1 MSPTTDTARGDI
13 VRVEH
18 HDGGV
23 AVVTLN
29 RPGRLNAFD
38 KDLLWTLHDIVD
50 ELSEDRNVR
59 VVIITGAG
67 RGFSAGLD
75 LKEGH
80 FQFPGTEGMADVPRL
95 LLLQKRFTDLLEK
108 IHGSPKPFIAA
119 VNGAATGGGFA
130 IALACDIR
138 VVTEEAKFGA
148 VFMAVGAANSDL
160 GISYLLPRFVGA
172 SRSAEILLTGRLV
185 DGEEATRIG
194 MATHLVAPD
203 ELLSSSL
210 DLASTISAH
219 GAFQVWMTKETM
231 WQTIDAPSFRHA
243 IDMEN
248 RTQIMTHMAGDVDR
262 AFAAF
267 NNGGNPIQWKAM

>member
-1 MSPTTDTARGDI
+1 MPSSLETASSST
-13 VRVEH
+13 VRVEY
-18 HDGGV
+18 HDGGI

-29 RPGRLNAFD
+29 RPDRLNAFD
-38 KDLLWTLHDIVD
+38 KDQLWTLHDVVD
-50 ELSEDRNVR
+50 DLSANRDVR
-59 VVIITGAG
+59 VVILTGAG

-80 FQFPGTEGMADVPRL
+80 FEFPGTEGMAEVPRL

-108 IHGSPKPFIAA
+108 IHGAPKPFIAA

-138 VVTEEAKFGA
+138 VVTYEAKFGA
-148 VFMAVGAANSDL
+148 VFMAIGAANSDL

-172 SRSAEILLTGRLV
+172 ARSAEILLTGRFIG
-185 DGEEATRIG
+185 GEEAHRIG
-194 MATHLVAPD
+194 IATHLVAPD
-203 ELLSSSL
+203 ELLDRSH
-210 DLASTISAH
+210 DLASTIAAH
-219 GAFQVWMTKETM
+219 GAFQVWITKETM
-231 WQTIDAPSFRHA
+231 WQTLDAPSYRHA

-262 AFAAF
+262 AFTAF